1 MPKRMKEQDKIPV
14 SKVKRAAK
22 LVSTGAKIGGNYVKY
37 YAKKVVGNEHA
48 KQDLIEDNAEDIY
61 KSLSE
66 LKGGALKMAQIISM
80 DKGMM
85 PAAFT
90 EKFAQAQYSAPPLS
104 YPLVV
109 KTFRQNFG
117 KSPSEIFDTFSKHA
131 TNAASIGQVHKAS
144 LNGKTFAV
152 KIQYP
157 GVADSVKSDLKL
169 VKPIAMRMMGVK
181 EKEIK
186 QYLDEVESKLL
197 EETDYK
203 LELKQSIEVGSAC
216 KKMDGVFFP
225 NYYPELSGDRILTM
239 DWLEGMHIKEFL
251 KTNPTQETKNL
262 IGQRLWDLYDFQLNN
277 LKAIHADPHPG
288 NFLFKADGSVGVI
301 DFGCVKRIPE
311 EFYSKY
317 FRLMDDRLLHNS
329 DDELM
334 RLFIDLDFIT
344 TEDSEEERNMF
355 FDVFKNLMQLLTKPF
370 RADEFYFGGDK
381 YYNSVHEYG
390 LELSK
395 RKDLKKAG
403 NARGSKHLVFVN
415 RTYLGLYSLLNELNA
430 TIKTTVSFNF
440 DKEKQNF
447 T

>member
-1 MPKRMKEQDKIPV
+1 MKEQDKIPV

-37 YAKKVVGNEHA
+37 YAKRAVGNEHA

-117 KSPSEIFDTFSKHA
+117 KSPSEMFDSFSKHA
-131 TNAASIGQVHKAS
+131 INAASIGQVHKAS
-144 LNGKTFAV
+144 LNGKTLAV

-197 EETDYK
+197 EETDYD
-203 LELKQSIEVGSAC
+203 LELKQSMEVGSAC
-216 KKMDGVFFP
+216 KDLDGVYFP

-251 KTNPTQETKNL
+251 KTNPTQEIKNQ
-262 IGQRLWDLYDFQLNN
+262 IGQRLWDLYDFQLNK

-317 FRLMDDRLLHNS
+317 FRLMDDRLLHGS

-334 RLFIDLDFIT
+334 SLFIDLDFIT
-344 TEDSEEERNMF
+344 TEDSDEERHMF
-355 FDVFKNLMQLLTKPF
+355 FDVFKNLMQLLTMPF

-403 NARGSKHLVFVN
+403 SARGSKHLVYVN
-415 RTYLGLYSLLNELNA
+415 RTYLGLYSMLNELNA

-440 DKEKQNF
+440 DKEKRKF